1 MNEKNVK
8 ITKQAHAFKNYAS
21 SHNVEILNHLNPK
34 LQLKDTK
41 SAIKKK
47 LKKLLTG
54 LTGFT
59 FLTILVLVIKKMESE
74 SKTKYNTFYSHSKA
88 ETIINDSD
96 IDDNVIK
103 SVYDTVISTIQ
114 NFLGK
119 RSGYTTD

>member
-8 ITKQAHAFKNYAS
+8 ITKQAHAFKNYAI
-21 SHNVEILNHLNPK
+21 SHNVEILNHLNPA

-59 FLTILVLVIKKMESE
+59 FLKILVLVIKKMESE

-103 SVYDTVISTIQ
+103 SYQPYKI
-114 NFLGK
+114 F
-119 RSGYTTD
+119 